1 MASVLKSMLTG
12 LQRANRS
19 DVVPGSQRQHDTHT
33 PQITAAINRI
43 GMHRHFDRACAH
55 SPMHT
60 HTNAEGGGGGGEHM
74 HTLSQM
80 WTCQTEMNT
89 NQNKACKHKEIQRM
103 KTTERIAQSHLSNK
117 CEDASHTHTYTH
129 TL

>member
-1 MASVLKSMLTG
+1 
-12 LQRANRS
+12 
-19 DVVPGSQRQHDTHT
+19 
-33 PQITAAINRI
+33 
-43 GMHRHFDRACAH
+43 
-55 SPMHT
+55 MHT

-117 CEDASHTHTYTH
+117 CEDASHTHTHTHIHTHSLNTH
-129 TL
+129 THTHTHSRHHLV